1 MSLNEETTLG
11 FENYLEDT
19 LSKEE
24 RDAFE
29 LKLKQDPDF
38 ATDFKTYKEIGDVLQ
53 HQFSE
58 ERIAFKTDLEKTSD
72 AFFASEI
79 AAEETEE
86 QTKVETKVVKF
97 RPWKY
102 SMAAS
107 ILLLFGFFL
116 FQQLGSP
123 KIDDYGFNESIS
135 LTQRSGEDAVLKK
148 AETSFNNK
156 SYKEAI
162 THFDA
167 LLANDADNI
176 ELQFYKA
183 LSHDALLQFDEADAL
198 FGRIAVGNSVYKY
211 KATYYA
217 AISQWRRD
225 NEDAAKELL
234 KTIPESAAEYD
245 NAEKLLSKL

>member
-1 MSLNEETTLG
+1 MSLNEETTLL
-11 FENYLEDT
+11 FENYLEGELT
-19 LSKEE
+19 TEEKE
-24 RDAFE
+24 AFE
-29 LKLKQDPDF
+29 IKLKQEPEFAADF
-38 ATDFKTYKEIGDVLQ
+38 ETYKEIGDLLE
-53 HQFSE
+53 HQFSD
-58 ERIAFKTDLEKTSD
+58 EREAFKKDLEKTSD

-79 AAEETEE
+79 ATEE
-86 QTKVETKVVKF
+86 KHEEIKEETKVIKF

-123 KIDDYGFNESIS
+123 RIGDYNFDETVS
-135 LTQRSGEDAVLKK
+135 LTARDVANATLKQ

-167 LLANDADNI
+167 LLANDTDNI

-183 LSHDALLQFDEADAL
+183 LSHDAILQFDEADAL
-198 FGRIAVGNSVYKY
+198 FGRITAGNSVYKY
-211 KATYYA
+211 KATFYA

-225 NEDAAKELL
+225 NKEAAKELL
-234 KTIPESAAEYD
+234 KTIPEEAAVYEQAD
-245 NAEKLLSKL
+245 KLLNKL